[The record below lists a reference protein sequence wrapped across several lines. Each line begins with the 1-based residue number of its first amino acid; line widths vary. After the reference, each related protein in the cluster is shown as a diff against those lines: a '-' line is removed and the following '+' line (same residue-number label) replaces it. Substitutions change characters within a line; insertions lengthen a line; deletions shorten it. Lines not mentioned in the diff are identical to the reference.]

1 MFSHMLAQAAFIGIG
16 GKIHHKFFTIHTPVS
31 AGCAGIIVSSAMI
44 TDLTPYRE
52 DMAAFDMSD
61 EQKLELVNAIWVIGK
76 TILDRKFGLYQPD
89 APKERVTAV
98 DSCP

>member
-1 MFSHMLAQAAFIGIG
+1 
-16 GKIHHKFFTIHTPVS
+16 
-31 AGCAGIIVSSAMI
+31 MI

-52 DMAAFDMSD
+52 DMAEFDMTD

-89 APKERVTAV
+89 APKERLTTV
-98 DSCP
+98 DSAVAKATRLKKASHGKSHNQSGQNRRVSDPNQVKK